1 MRFYTLFLSS
11 ALLLCIHFP
20 GFSQRSSAPTDWDW
34 FLRDPETDHVQG
46 VSAEKAYGELLQGRP
61 ARTIIVAIIDSG
73 IDIDHEDLKN
83 VLWTNPGEIPGNGT
97 DDDKNGYTD
106 DIHGW
111 YFIGSKA
118 GDKEVNEDTYEL
130 TREYIRLEK
139 KFGAMNEDQVSSKEK
154 KEYAAYKKIKDKY
167 TRLRDSNK
175 SEYDYYVRIQ
185 RNLAMSMD
193 TLKAVFHVDTL
204 TRAAIDTF
212 RSTNPTLSFAKGF
225 TMLML
230 KNADDNEDL
239 ESIQKSL
246 QETVDYYRV
255 IVEFGYNGDFDS
267 RLLVGDNPTDPRE
280 RHYGNNNVEGPDPTH
295 GTHVA
300 GIVAA
305 DRSNDIGMKGIA
317 DHVRIMSLRAIP
329 NGDER
334 DKDVANAIRYAV
346 DNGANIINM
355 SFGKSISPE
364 KYVVD
369 DAVAYAEQ
377 KGVLLVHGSGNEKQ
391 DNDKEGNFPN
401 RRYLSGKEARN
412 WLEVGASSSAGDEH
426 LVGDF
431 SNYGRKTVDVFAP
444 GVDVY
449 STMPNNAYGEQSGT
463 SMAAPVVT
471 GVAAL
476 VWSYF
481 PDLTANE
488 LVEILKSSTRKFDGL
503 RVKKPGGGV
512 TSFTEL
518 SSSGGLI
525 NAYNAINMAIARQS
539 KLTGKR

>member
-1 MRFYTLFLSS
+1 MRIHNLFLSS
-11 ALLLCIHFP
+11 TLALCTYFP
-20 GFSQRSSAPTDWDW
+20 GLGQMASFPVERDW
-34 FLRDPETDHVQG
+34 FLQDPETNHVQG
-46 VSAEKAYGELLQGRP
+46 ISAERAYTELLKDRP

-83 VLWTNPGEIPGNGT
+83 VLWTNPGEISGNGI

-111 YFIGSKA
+111 NFIGSKQ

-139 KFGAMNEDQVSSKEK
+139 KFGAMNEDQVGSKQK
-154 KEYAAYKKIKDKY
+154 KEYESYKKIKDKY

-225 TMLML
+225 TMLLL
-230 KNADDNEDL
+230 KNADEDEDL
-239 ESIQKSL
+239 ESIKKDL

-255 IVEFGYNGDFDS
+255 IVEFGYNQDFDS
-267 RLLVGDNPTDPRE
+267 RLLVGDNPNDPRE
-280 RHYGNNNVEGPDPTH
+280 RQYGNNNVKGPDPTH

-305 DRSNDIGMKGIA
+305 DRSNDIGIKGIA
-317 DHVRIMSLRAIP
+317 GHVRIMSLRAIP

-401 RRYLSGKEARN
+401 RRYLNGKEARN
-412 WLEVGASSSAGDEH
+412 WLEVGASSASGDEN

-449 STMPNNAYGEQSGT
+449 STLPNNAYGEQSGT

-481 PDLTANE
+481 PDLTASE
-488 LVEILKSSTRKFDGL
+488 IAEILKSSSRKFDGF

-512 TSFTEL
+512 TSFADL
-518 SSSGGLI
+518 SSSGGLV
-525 NAYNAINMAIARQS
+525 NAYNAIAMALARQS
-539 KLTGKR
+539 KVIGKR